1 MKAAALVLV
10 FSDHVL
16 QPVLLYRYH
25 VYNMRFFFFNLVFP
39 KVICSVILP
48 K

>member
-1 MKAAALVLV
+1 MKAVGAALVLV

-25 VYNMRFFFFNLVFP
+25 VYNMPFFFFLVFP
-39 KVICSVILP
+39 KVIC
-48 K
+48 